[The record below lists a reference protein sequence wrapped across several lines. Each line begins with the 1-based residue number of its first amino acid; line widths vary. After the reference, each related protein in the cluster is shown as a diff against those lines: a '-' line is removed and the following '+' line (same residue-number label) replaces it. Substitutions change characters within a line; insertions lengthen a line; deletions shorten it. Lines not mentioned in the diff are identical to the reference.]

1 MEMGTNKKPTEDLKS
16 EQKAI
21 HFRVGFIFFNYKRD
35 NQKIL

>member
-21 HFRVGFIFFNYKRD
+21 NFSFFFFFNYKRD
-35 NQKIL
+35 NQKIF